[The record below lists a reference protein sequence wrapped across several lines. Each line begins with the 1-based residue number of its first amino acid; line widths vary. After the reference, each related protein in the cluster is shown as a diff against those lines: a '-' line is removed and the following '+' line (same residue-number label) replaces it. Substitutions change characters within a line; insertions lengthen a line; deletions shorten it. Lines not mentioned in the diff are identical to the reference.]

1 MSSRGKPGRPKT
13 TVSQETVRFKRH
25 EAVKAIDALEA
36 LGMSR
41 SEAVEHLVLMAL
53 GLAPGSPSAQT
64 QLPLDRNDE
73 MVAA

>member
-25 EAVKAIDALEA
+25 EAVDAIDALEQ

-53 GLAPGSPSAQT
+53 GLASAPGSAQA
-64 QLPLDRNDE
+64 QLPLHTGE